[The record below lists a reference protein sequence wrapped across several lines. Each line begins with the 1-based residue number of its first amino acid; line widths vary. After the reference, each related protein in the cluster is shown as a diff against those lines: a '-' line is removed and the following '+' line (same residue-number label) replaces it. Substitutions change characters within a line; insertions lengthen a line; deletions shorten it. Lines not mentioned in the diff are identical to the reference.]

1 MCQYADVKTSEMNLD
16 QIKPVTLSRV
26 MMFGRK
32 VDDLLPESGVDPL
45 YGILSK
51 VDF

>member
-26 MMFGRK
+26 MMLGRK
-32 VDDLLPESGVDPL
+32 VEELLPESGVDPL
-45 YGILSK
+45 CGILTK